1 MQFETIIQG
10 IVNGFGM
17 GWVYVLMALGLSLI
31 FSILNIAQLAHGE
44 LYMLGAYLAY
54 YFAVNLGFNLIL
66 TAFICMVILGVIG
79 IILERFF
86 FRRVSK
92 GPFLAPIVI
101 SLGLTLIL
109 QGGVVVVFGV
119 FPRTIPRLAEGS
131 TSLMGYAIPLD
142 RLVAISVG
150 IVLVL
155 LLYLFL
161 KKTKNGMAIVA
172 CAQNM
177 DSARLQGVNADKVS
191 SLVMAG
197 GCALAS
203 IAGVLAGALFNVS
216 PQMGFTPMLKGLII
230 IVIGGLGSLPG
241 AIIGG
246 LLLGLIDGLV
256 PIILN
261 PAAASVMP
269 LVIVIL
275 IILIRPRGL
284 FGHE

>member
-1 MQFETIIQG
+1 MQPEVIFQG
-10 IVNGFGM
+10 IINGLGI
-17 GWVYVLMALGLSLI
+17 GWIYVLMALGLSLI

-54 YFAVNLGFNLIL
+54 YFAVTLGVNLIL
-66 TAFICMVILGVIG
+66 TAFICMIIMAGLGIF
-79 IILERFF
+79 LERFL
-86 FRRVSK
+86 FRPVSK

-109 QGGVVVVFGV
+109 QGSVVEVFGV
-119 FPRTIPRLAEGS
+119 FPRTIPRLAQGAIR
-131 TSLMGYAIPLD
+131 LAGYAIPKD

-150 IVLVL
+150 VILVAF
-155 LLYLFL
+155 LYLFL
-161 KKTKNGMAIVA
+161 KKSKYGMAIVA
-172 CAQNM
+172 CAQDM
-177 DSARLQGVNADKVS
+177 DSARLQGVSADKVS

-197 GCALAS
+197 GCTLAAV
-203 IAGVLAGALFNVS
+203 AGVLAGALFTVS
-216 PQMGFTPMLKGLII
+216 PSMGFTPMLKGLII

-269 LVIVIL
+269 LIIVII
-275 IILIRPRGL
+275 IILLRPRGL

>member
-1 MQFETIIQG
+1 MQPEVILQG
-10 IVNGFGM
+10 ITNGLGT
-17 GWVYVLMALGLSLI
+17 GWIYVLMALGLSLI

-44 LYMLGAYLAY
+44 LYMLGSYFAY
-54 YFAVNLGFNLIL
+54 YFAVTSGVNLIV
-66 TAFICMVILGVIG
+66 TAVICMVIMAFLGIL
-79 IILERFF
+79 LERFL
-86 FRRVSK
+86 FRPVSR

-119 FPRTIPRLAEGS
+119 FPRTIPRLAQGS
-131 TSLMGYAIPLD
+131 ISLAGNAIPLD

-150 IVLVL
+150 IVLVA

-161 KKTKNGMAIVA
+161 KKTKYGQAIVA
-172 CAQNM
+172 CAQDKDN
-177 DSARLQGVNADKVS
+177 ARLQGVSADTIS

-197 GCALAS
+197 GCALAA

-216 PQMGFTPMLKGLII
+216 PSMGFAPMLKGLII

-246 LLLGLIDGLV
+246 LLLGLVDGLV

-261 PAAASVMP
+261 PAAASIIP
-269 LVIVIL
+269 LIIVII
-275 IILIRPRGL
+275 IILVRPQGL

>member
-1 MQFETIIQG
+1 MQLEVIIQG
-10 IVNGFGM
+10 IINGFGM
-17 GWVYVLMALGLSLI
+17 GWIYVLMALGLSLI

-44 LYMLGAYLAY
+44 LYMLGGYLAY
-54 YFAVNLGFNLIL
+54 YFAVNLGLNLIL
-66 TAFICMVILGVIG
+66 AAFICMVILGLFG
-79 IILERFF
+79 IFLERFF
-86 FRRVSK
+86 FRPVLK

-131 TSLMGYAIPLD
+131 TRLMGYAVPLD

-172 CAQNM
+172 CAQNI

-269 LVIVIL
+269 LIIVIF
-275 IILIRPRGL
+275 IILLRPRGL
-284 FGHE
+284 FGNE

>member
-1 MQFETIIQG
+1 MQPEVIIQG
-10 IVNGFGM
+10 IINGLGM
-17 GWVYVLMALGLSLI
+17 GWIYVLMALGLSLI

-54 YFAVNLGFNLIL
+54 YFAVTLGVDLII
-66 TAFICMVILGVIG
+66 TALICMVIMAAIG
-79 IILERFF
+79 ILLERFF
-86 FRRVSK
+86 FRPVSK
-92 GPFLAPIVI
+92 GPFLAPIVV

-109 QGGVVVVFGV
+109 QGSVVEIFGV
-119 FPRTIPRLAEGS
+119 FPRTIPRLAQGS
-131 TSLMGYAIPLD
+131 ISVAGNAIPLD

-150 IVLVL
+150 VALVV

-161 KKTKNGMAIVA
+161 KKTKYGLAIVA
-172 CAQNM
+172 CAQDIN
-177 DSARLQGVNADKVS
+177 SARLQGVSADTVS

-197 GCALAS
+197 GCALAA
-203 IAGVLAGALFNVS
+203 IAGVLAGALFRVS
-216 PQMGFTPMLKGLII
+216 PTMGFIPMLKGLII

-261 PAAASVMP
+261 PAAASIMP
-269 LVIVIL
+269 LIIVIF
-275 IILIRPRGL
+275 IILLRPRGL